1 MEKLL
6 PDMVFVPAPVLPSRP
21 GELSA
26 HNTSSCFWSMC
37 GVEVQ
42 QQMGWKSQMEL
53 SHPVVLQG
61 RGGP

>member
-6 PDMVFVPAPVLPSRP
+6 PDVVFVPAPVLPSRP
-21 GELSA
+21 GELSV
-26 HNTSSCFWSMC
+26 HDTPSCFWCMRE
-37 GVEVQ
+37 VEVQ

-61 RGGP
+61 GGGP

>member
-1 MEKLL
+1 M
-6 PDMVFVPAPVLPSRP
+6 R
-21 GELSA
+21 
-26 HNTSSCFWSMC
+26 

-61 RGGP
+61 GGGP